1 MVELSVNRQS
11 VGVTKVDESRA
22 DKPRR
27 VGGKREGC
35 VCVWRYAHANTKKK
49 TTMHKGKSTTN
60 KSKTTMH
67 KRKSTTN
74 NKNIGMS
81 YHFVAL

>member
-27 VGGKREGC
+27 VGGKEKGAYVCGDMHTQIPRKKQQCIRE
-35 VCVWRYAHANTKKK
+35 NQQQ
-49 TTMHKGKSTTN
+49 TN
-60 KSKTTMH
+60 KKQQCIRENQQQTIKTYACHT
-67 KRKSTTN
+67 
-74 NKNIGMS
+74 I
-81 YHFVAL
+81 L